1 MVLNDAAEVVT
12 LSGTALTGVV
22 PFDVTAQS
30 VVFYTTAASANWTIN
45 FNPTTS
51 GFTTLDTLMTTGQSV
66 TVAVL
71 ATQGPTLA
79 YFSNAVQIN
88 STTSGV
94 TTRWQ
99 GGSAPTAGNVSGVD
113 VYTYTIVK
121 TGSATFTVFASQ
133 TRFA

>member
-71 ATQGPTLA
+71 ATQGTTA
-79 YFSNAVQIN
+79 FFNSAVQIN

-99 GGSAPTAGNVSGVD
+99 GGSAPTAGNASGVD

-121 TGSATFTVFASQ
+121 TGAATFSVFASQ